1 MIAWTIVQLLVLV
14 WAIRTLWKYFTASGG
29 NKLGLPE
36 PPGPYGLPVVGYMP
50 FLGSEPHLAFAKLS
64 QKYGDIFQVQLGTQ
78 KVVVLNSL
86 DVIKEAYI
94 KDASFAGRPNSAS
107 IQIFLKA
114 SLSSFSFRS
123 GNAQCKLLRKIA
135 IKALGMFSSS
145 RNSRL
150 EAVVGEAT
158 EELHAELEALSGQ
171 SFDPQQ
177 NIFDCVAGVIGT
189 ILFGLDFSNK
199 DALLKPVLSIN
210 QKFANFF
217 ATGTVLDSLPLG
229 PLIMRHKVKEFV
241 EGIKPFNELID
252 KHVTE
257 HMVHCEEEDDVRD
270 VADAVALAAKQT
282 PTDLKQQLQLTDD
295 RIRCIASDLFGAGF
309 ATVMETFRWAINL
322 LAAFPDVQERARR
335 ELAEVCGDRP
345 LQLTDRSNIPYNEAV
360 LLETF
365 RFSSLLTLSLPHSTM
380 EDTTLRGYFIPKGTT
395 IFSNLFAHHYNPQ
408 YFPDPESFKPDRFL
422 CADGKLDADKAQ
434 LVIPFGVGKRRCV
447 GENLARQELSLLVG
461 RLLQKFEIRQDPSN
475 PVNVRDGKT
484 GFTRAPIQTPL
495 IFKKLTL

>member
-50 FLGSEPHLAFAKLS
+50 FLGSKPHLVFAKLS

-107 IQIFLKA
+107 FQIFLK
-114 SLSSFSFRS
+114 SSSSSFSFRT
-123 GNAQCKLLRKIA
+123 GNAQWKFLRKIA
-135 IKALGMFSSS
+135 IKALGLFASS
-145 RNSRL
+145 RSSRL
-150 EAVVGEAT
+150 EAVVGEAN
-158 EELHAELEALSGQ
+158 EELHAELEAANSEP
-171 SFDPQQ
+171 FDPQR

-189 ILFGLDFSNK
+189 ILFGLDFSSK
-199 DALLKPVLSIN
+199 DTLLKPILSLS
-210 QKFANFF
+210 QKFVKFF
-217 ATGTVLDSLPLG
+217 TAGSILDSLPLG
-229 PLIMRHKVKEFV
+229 PLIMHHKVKDFV
-241 EGIKPFNELID
+241 ESLKPVDALVDRHIA
-252 KHVTE
+252 E
-257 HMVHCEEEDDVRD
+257 HLVHCEEEDDVRD
-270 VADAVALAAKQT
+270 VADAVVLAAKQT
-282 PTDLKQQLQLTDD
+282 PNDLKQQLGLTDD
-295 RIRCIASDLFGAGF
+295 RIRCITRDLFGAGF
-309 ATVMETFRWAINL
+309 ATVMESFRWAINL

-345 LQLTDRSNIPYNEAV
+345 LCLTDRSNIHYNEAV
-360 LLETF
+360 LLEIF
-365 RFSSLLTLSLPHSTM
+365 RFSSLVTLALPHSTM

-495 IFKKLTL
+495 IFKKLAL